1 VVHWFSVVAGTLMP
15 DVDPRSLALAV
26 GLALA
31 SAYVVGQLVRRARA
45 AEGGR
50 RLAWLCGGGA
60 AMALGLWSVQ
70 FVGILAL
77 SLSDV
82 AAGSLLIMG
91 FAVIVAAINW
101 RARRTLE
108 RTVALNEARYRALT
122 HSATDAIVSA
132 DSRGRIVSWNLAAE
146 RTFGYTDRQAVGRPL
161 TILIPEHY
169 RDAHRQGV
177 ARLAAGEA
185 SSMVGRVVEL
195 EGLRRDGSTFPIE
208 LSLSR
213 WSAGD
218 ALYFTGIIRDI
229 SQRKRADAALRESEV
244 RFRNLVERSPEAIV
258 LHSRGQVFYANP
270 AAAALVGVGDGG
282 DLTGRPILQFVHPDS
297 LADVRQRLSL
307 GRRSIRSDL
316 AEYRIVHSD
325 GSVRD
330 VEVLSA
336 QVTYGGRLAVQTHL
350 RDVTDRKALE
360 RQLSHEAFHDTLTGL
375 ANRALFIER
384 VERALARSARH
395 GHRPAVFFL
404 DVDNFKTVNDALGHA
419 AGDELLQE
427 CARRL
432 QRSVRDSDTCARLS
446 GDEFSV
452 LVEDFGEALDEATSA
467 ARCAHMAERLLAAM
481 AEPMRIGD
489 AELVVGASVGIALAR
504 PDEAVAD
511 LLRNAD
517 LAMYKAKS
525 RGKNRYQV
533 FESAMHDEA
542 QRQLELEAD
551 LRRAVALCGRLDLKD
566 PAVPFTVH
574 YQPIT
579 ALDSRNVIGFEAL
592 IRWQHTRLREL
603 FPMQFIPLAEQ
614 TELIGPLGR
623 WLLRRACSQIR
634 EWQLQFGDATALFV
648 TINVSPRLLLQAD
661 LPIYVSE
668 ALEES
673 GLPPFCLTLE
683 LTESMLV
690 DNSDTTLVRL
700 KALKALGIRLAID
713 DFGTGL
719 SSLRYLER
727 FPVDVLKIDRSFVDR
742 LGLDGGVATG
752 SPLARAI
759 LRLGEVLGI
768 GVVAEGIET
777 EAQLSRLREL
787 GCEFGQG
794 FLLARPE
801 PPGAAVK
808 ALVATSRRLAAL
820 AATTGNSA
828 PGAVADEDQRRR
840 TA

>member
-1 VVHWFSVVAGTLMP
+1 
-15 DVDPRSLALAV
+15 
-26 GLALA
+26 
-31 SAYVVGQLVRRARA
+31 
-45 AEGGR
+45 
-50 RLAWLCGGGA
+50 
-60 AMALGLWSVQ
+60 
-70 FVGILAL
+70 
-77 SLSDV
+77 
-82 AAGSLLIMG
+82 
-91 FAVIVAAINW
+91 
-101 RARRTLE
+101 
-108 RTVALNEARYRALT
+108 
-122 HSATDAIVSA
+122 
-132 DSRGRIVSWNLAAE
+132 
-146 RTFGYTDRQAVGRPL
+146 
-161 TILIPEHY
+161 
-169 RDAHRQGV
+169 
-177 ARLAAGEA
+177 
-185 SSMVGRVVEL
+185 
-195 EGLRRDGSTFPIE
+195 
-208 LSLSR
+208 
-213 WSAGD
+213 
-218 ALYFTGIIRDI
+218 
-229 SQRKRADAALRESEV
+229 
-244 RFRNLVERSPEAIV
+244 
-258 LHSRGQVFYANP
+258 
-270 AAAALVGVGDGG
+270 
-282 DLTGRPILQFVHPDS
+282 
-297 LADVRQRLSL
+297 
-307 GRRSIRSDL
+307 
-316 AEYRIVHSD
+316 
-325 GSVRD
+325 
-330 VEVLSA
+330 
-336 QVTYGGRLAVQTHL
+336 
-350 RDVTDRKALE
+350 
-360 RQLSHEAFHDTLTGL
+360 
-375 ANRALFIER
+375 
-384 VERALARSARH
+384 
-395 GHRPAVFFL
+395 
-404 DVDNFKTVNDALGHA
+404 
-419 AGDELLQE
+419 
-427 CARRL
+427 
-432 QRSVRDSDTCARLS
+432 LS

-634 EWQLQFGDATALFV
+634 EWQLQFGDVTALFV

-742 LGLDGGVATG
+742 LGLDGGGATG

>member
-1 VVHWFSVVAGTLMP
+1 MQPDIVSSAAQPGGVQSPDTTISAILVVA
-15 DVDPRSLALAV
+15 SL
-26 GLALA
+26 
-31 SAYVVGQLVRRARA
+31 YVVIQLVGRARA
-45 AEGGR
+45 ASGR
-50 RLAWLCGGGA
+50 RRFVWLVGGTIA
-60 AMALGLWSVQ
+60 AALGIWSIQ
-70 FVGILAL
+70 FVGIVDLQVTDVAAL
-77 SLSDV
+77 SLLV
-82 AAGSLLIMG
+82 MG
-91 FAVIVAAINW
+91 IVVIGAAINW
-101 RARRTLE
+101 RERRSLE

-122 HSATDAIVSA
+122 HSATDAIIST
-132 DSRGRIVSWNLAAE
+132 DSRGHVVSWNLAAE
-146 RTFGYTDRQAVGRPL
+146 RTFGYTEQEAVGQSVTML
-161 TILIPEHY
+161 VPEHC
-169 RDAHRQGV
+169 RETHRTGV
-177 ARLAAGEA
+177 ARLAGDDV
-185 SSMVGRVVEL
+185 SHVVGHVVEL
-195 EGLRRDGSTFPIE
+195 EGLRRDGTSFPIE
-208 LSLSR
+208 LALSR
-213 WSAGD
+213 WSAKD
-218 ALYFTGIIRDI
+218 AVYFTGIIRDV
-229 SQRKRADAALRESEV
+229 SHRKRAEAALRESEV

-270 AAAALVGVGDGG
+270 AAAALVGVRDSGE
-282 DLTGRPILQFVHPDS
+282 LSGRPLLDFMHSDS
-297 LADVRQRLSL
+297 RDEVRQRLAL

-316 AEYRIVHSD
+316 TEYRIIHAD

-330 VEVLSA
+330 VEVTSA
-336 QVTYGGRLAVQTHL
+336 QVTYAGRLAVQTHL

-375 ANRALFIER
+375 ANRALFAER
-384 VERALARSARH
+384 VERAITRSVRR
-395 GHRPAVFFL
+395 GSRPAAFFL
-404 DVDNFKTVNDALGHA
+404 DIDNFKVVNDALGHA
-419 AGDELLQE
+419 AGDELLRE

-432 QRSVRDSDTCARLS
+432 ISAVRDSDTCARLG
-446 GDEFSV
+446 GDEFAI
-452 LVEDFGEALDEATSA
+452 LVEDFGEPIDETATA
-467 ARCAHMAERLLAAM
+467 ARCAHLAERLLAVM
-481 AEPMRIGD
+481 AEPLRIGD

-504 PDEAVAD
+504 PGESVPD

-517 LAMYKAKS
+517 LAMYKAKA

-551 LRRAVALCGRLDLKD
+551 LRRAVALCGQLPLND

-579 ALDSRNVIGFEAL
+579 SLDSRHVIGFEAL

-614 TELIGPLGR
+614 AELIGPLGR
-623 WLLRRACSQIR
+623 WLIRRSCAQIR
-634 EWQLQFGDATALFV
+634 EWQLEYGDATDLFV

-661 LPIYVSE
+661 LPVHVAE

-673 GLPPFCLTLE
+673 GLPASCLTLE
-683 LTESMLV
+683 VTESMLI

-700 KALKALGIRLAID
+700 KALKALGIRIAID

-742 LGLDGGVATG
+742 LGMDGAGATG

-759 LRLGEVLGI
+759 LGLGEVLGI

-777 EAQLSRLREL
+777 EAQLNRLREL

-801 PPGAAVK
+801 PPGMAVRSL
-808 ALVATSRRLAAL
+808 AATSRRIEV
-820 AATTGNSA
+820 TSTKVEPVIVGEPSEN
-828 PGAVADEDQRRR
+828 QRR